1 MPSPNLTRPFWL
13 IVFLAS
19 FTPTARADEKV
30 TLKETFG
37 PGYQYHVSAR
47 TELAGQMTV
56 PDQKDPKQ
64 SKLLPLT
71 GESAMEYDERILK
84 ADNGLVDKTF
94 RIYRRLDLHRKV
106 GDQPQEALL
115 RPEVK
120 RLIVLRHQN
129 VQVPFS
135 PDGPVTWEETDLVR
149 TDVFVPALI
158 GMLPEGAVNIGDHW
172 NASKASLQVL
182 TDMTKIEEGEV
193 SCRLDKVMTLEK
205 RHIAR
210 VEFSGSIRGLIEDGL
225 SQQKLS
231 GYFDF
236 DLDSN
241 HLSYVYLKGVHLL
254 LDKDNKEAGKLE
266 GRLIL
271 TRQANTRCKELTDE
285 AVKAVRQDPDSDLML
300 LLYENPEQG
309 VRFLYPRRWHVS
321 ESNDRQIT
329 MDGPEGSGLRL
340 TFDAPARI
348 PQAAQFLKESHDWF
362 VDQKAKVL
370 KTERVERIQTKPAVV
385 DRFSL
390 EVEIKEQKVVMA
402 YYVTHQA
409 QGAATLAARLTK
421 DDLPA
426 LHKEVEA
433 IARSLVIKSSGKK
446 SN

>member
-1 MPSPNLTRPFWL
+1 MLYPRHAIL
-13 IVFLAS
+13 LAAFIAL
-19 FTPTARADEKV
+19 FTTTARAEEKV
-30 TLKETFG
+30 LLKESFA

-56 PDQKDPKQ
+56 PDPKDPKQ
-64 SKLLPLT
+64 SNRLPLI
-71 GESAMEYDERILK
+71 GESAMEYDERVAK
-84 ADNGLVDKTF
+84 ADKGGAVDKTL

-115 RPEVK
+115 RSEAR
-120 RLIVLRHQN
+120 RLVVLRHQN
-129 VQVPFS
+129 VEVPFS
-135 PDGPVTWEETDLVR
+135 PDGPLTWEETDLIR
-149 TDVFVPALI
+149 SDVFVPALI
-158 GMLPEGAVNIGDHW
+158 GLLPDTEVKIGDQW
-172 NASKASLQVL
+172 NASKPCLQEL
-182 TDMTKIEEGEV
+182 TDMTKIEEGDV

-205 RHIAR
+205 RRVAR
-210 VEFSGSIRGLIEDGL
+210 IEFSGSLRGLIEDGL

-254 LDKDNKEAGKLE
+254 LDKDGKEAGKLE

-271 TRQANTRCKELTDE
+271 TRQVNTRCKELTDE
-285 AVKAVRQDPDSDLML
+285 AVKAYRQEPDSELML
-300 LLYENPEQG
+300 LLYDNPDQG
-309 VRFLYPRRWHVS
+309 IRFLYPRRWRVS

-329 MDGPEGSGLRL
+329 LDGPEGSGLRL
-340 TFDAPARI
+340 TFDAPERI
-348 PQAAQFLKESHDWF
+348 PHAAQFLKESRDWF

-370 KTERVERIQTKPAVV
+370 KIDNVERIQTKPSVV

-390 EVEIKEQKVVMA
+390 EVDIKDQKVLMA
-402 YYVTHQA
+402 YFVTHQA

-426 LHKEVEA
+426 LRKEVEE
-433 IARSLVIKSSGKK
+433 IARSLVIKSSPKK
-446 SN
+446 DK